1 MSAKGQGTKI
11 HTETDFAVT
20 ALVMAIDGELRMM
33 VACQLLN
40 KDPANYAHLDKGR
53 RSMTGANLLRGAA
66 RHGVI
71 TAQQVRDAVDSIALM
86 DRIEIE
92 DEASYVK
99 QILDE
104 DGESMMEVE
113 MDTSAAAANN
123 LVWPK
128 SARFKYA
135 QKIDGEFKFYYNAP
149 KGDYFSR

>member
-11 HTETDFAVT
+11 HTESDFAVT

-66 RHGVI
+66 RRGDI
-71 TAQQVRDAVDSIALM
+71 TSDQVRDAVTSIKIAM
-86 DRIEIE
+86 DTT
-92 DEASYVK
+92 DDDKHAK
-99 QILDE
+99 TILDE
-104 DGESMMEVE
+104 DGECMAEIE
-113 MDTSAAAANN
+113 MDMSAAAENF

-128 SARFKYA
+128 SARFKFA
-135 QKIDGEFKFYYNAP
+135 QKIDGEFKFFYNQP
-149 KGDYFSR
+149 KGDYFVR